1 MPKRKD
7 KGHEGKDKGHD
18 GKEETK
24 KSPPPAGVTA
34 TSPSGEGGFE
44 QLTSLNVPD
53 PTISD
58 DPESSIRSQRSV
70 SDASALTRKSGRPSI
85 SRSEHEM
92 ELVEVTDGATGGA
105 SGGDKE
111 KEKKKWLPKMHR
123 LPGTKKMFPKE
134 KDKKRP
140 GSTSSGGD
148 SQHVPEDAS
157 WVESASDWPSETIL
171 EEQQAEIDRLQAE
184 LRRVVEEKQTLEAD
198 VKEREGQQAEIER
211 LRTELQT
218 LADEKER
225 LERKKNGDIKD
236 VERKWEALI
245 DGKAG
250 EIRSKDD
257 KIKRQDDE
265 IKRLQGEIEDLNS
278 VKESDEA
285 TRQKLRD
292 MMQKEKTTQR
302 EQARVTEDL
311 QAALQREQSLQHDK
325 IHIQRLH
332 REAIEGLNRDHQ
344 TQLQQLEEELTQQI
358 TKKLTADSEVKIRD
372 LEGER
377 DRLSEQLAEV
387 CQERDSVRGELEK
400 VRDVEE
406 RDRQLESLEQ
416 ERDRIKEE
424 LAKKCLDI
432 QAVQLERDE
441 VESAL
446 QDAKD
451 QLTKADEES
460 VSLKQQ
466 MEQQAKE
473 RNHLTAEL
481 ETKVQQL
488 EQELKEKEDT
498 IVALQDEQQQPP
510 PPQFIPPLV
519 DQSAGDALKK
529 LETKCCLLESENQKL
544 RTQGVSVYYTVYV
557 LHAGVPFC

>member
-1 MPKRKD
+1 MPKRRD
-7 KGHEGKDKGHD
+7 KGREGKDKGQD
-18 GKEETK
+18 GKDTPK
-24 KSPPPAGVTA
+24 KSPPPAGGTA
-34 TSPSGEGGFE
+34 TSPSGEGGF
-44 QLTSLNVPD
+44 QPLTSLIVPD
-53 PTISD
+53 PIPEE
-58 DPESSIRSQRSV
+58 PESSLRSQRSV
-70 SDASALTRKSGRPSI
+70 SDASALTRKSGRPSV

-111 KEKKKWLPKMHR
+111 EKKGRKWHR
-123 LPGTKKMFPKE
+123 PSVVKKLYPKE
-134 KDKKRP
+134 KDRKRP
-140 GSTSSGGD
+140 GSTSSGSD
-148 SQHVPEDAS
+148 SQHVPEDPS
-157 WVESASDWPSETIL
+157 WVESASDWPPETIV

-184 LRRVVEEKQTLEAD
+184 LRRVTEEKQTLEAD
-198 VKEREGQQAEIER
+198 VKEREEQQAEVER
-211 LRTELQT
+211 LQADLKT

-225 LERKKNGDIKD
+225 LERKKNGDIKE
-236 VERKWEALI
+236 VEGRCKALI
-245 DGKAG
+245 DGRAG
-250 EIRSKDD
+250 EFRRKDD
-257 KIKRQDDE
+257 KIKCQDDE
-265 IKRLQGEIEDLNS
+265 IKRLQGEIEGLNS
-278 VKESDEA
+278 IKQSDEA

-292 MMQKEKTTQR
+292 MMQKEKTTQH
-302 EQARVTEDL
+302 ELARVTEDL
-311 QAALQREQSLQHDK
+311 QAASQREQGLQHDLS
-325 IHIQRLH
+325 HLQVLH
-332 REAIEGLNRDHQ
+332 QEAIEGLNREHQ
-344 TQLQQLEEELTQQI
+344 TQLQQQEKELTQQI
-358 TKKLTADSEVKIRD
+358 TEKQTADSEGKIRE

-387 CQERDSVRGELEK
+387 RQERDSMREK

-416 ERDRIKEE
+416 ERDRVKEE
-424 LAKKCLDI
+424 LAKRCLDI
-432 QAVQLERDE
+432 QAVQLEKDE
-441 VESAL
+441 VEKAL

-460 VSLKQQ
+460 ETLKQQ

-498 IVALQDEQQQPP
+498 IVALQDEQQQSP
-510 PPQFIPPLV
+510 PPQLIPPLV

-544 RTQGVSVYYTVYV
+544 RAQVVSVYCTTCMYN
-557 LHAGVPFC
+557 AGVPFC